1 MDFSIRHFER
11 SGAAILKKHIL
22 ACLALALSLVFLF
35 SGCSLRFTALPNL
48 LRPPKPIGEYSG
60 LQESFESYVAT
71 ATGKNFLLKTPITGD
86 YRSSFIMYDMDND
99 CLLYTS
105 DRFER
110 EHGGQHIE
118 IFTVARR
125 LYGIDIPDQ
134 LKGIDHRYVPPELRA
149 LPEHHT
155 DVAHMLLSLLP
166 GRFPIDAAGA
176 AVWRQK
182 MCIRDSSYDV

>member
-86 YRSSFIMYDMDND
+86 YRSSFIMYDMDN
-99 CLLYTS
+99 
-105 DRFER
+105 
-110 EHGGQHIE
+110 
-118 IFTVARR
+118 
-125 LYGIDIPDQ
+125 
-134 LKGIDHRYVPPELRA
+134 
-149 LPEHHT
+149 
-155 DVAHMLLSLLP
+155 LSL
-166 GRFPIDAAGA
+166 IH
-176 AVWRQK
+176 
-182 MCIRDSSYDV
+182 I

>member
-1 MDFSIRHFER
+1 MQKRR
-11 SGAAILKKHIL
+11 GNLAAHPLAQREL
-22 ACLALALSLVFLF
+22 ACW
-35 SGCSLRFTALPNL
+35 RF
-48 LRPPKPIGEYSG
+48 
-60 LQESFESYVAT
+60 Q
-71 ATGKNFLLKTPITGD
+71 
-86 YRSSFIMYDMDND
+86 
-99 CLLYTS
+99 

-176 AVWRQK
+176 AVWRQNAAHDFNAAAFPRPVGPNVSDHLPILNREAYVAQRFDFFIFSMK
-182 MCIRDSSYDV
+182 